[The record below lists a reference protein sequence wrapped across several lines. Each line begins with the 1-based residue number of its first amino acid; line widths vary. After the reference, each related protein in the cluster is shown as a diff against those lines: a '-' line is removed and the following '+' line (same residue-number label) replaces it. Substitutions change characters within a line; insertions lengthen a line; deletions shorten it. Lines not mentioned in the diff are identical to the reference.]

1 MIWCYYLSK
10 IKIGLLIKVNGCA
23 SVKIPH
29 RLESAIHCKL
39 VNVQELINK
48 PVSQAEKC
56 TGRLFSAGTYG
67 SVGTRY

>member
-1 MIWCYYLSK
+1 MP
-10 IKIGLLIKVNGCA
+10 
-23 SVKIPH
+23 IPH
-29 RLESAIHCKL
+29 RLESPIHCKL
-39 VNVQELINK
+39 VNVQESINK